1 MEDVKVALARWF
13 KGRKRSKAKLE
24 DEPGDQPQPTMF
36 KTVDMPLQID
46 IPVTEVHILP
56 STSKYSFFQQEHT
69 GHAEMTVRGRNLLD
83 GLEVIAPTTAAR
95 FNLSEDPI
103 ENFTFK
109 LIGKDANFTSFLAL
123 SYCWPV
129 NQRDEISPQPQS
141 GNRINFPL
149 PIDPLLYAALQGQL
163 LSPSE
168 GIWIDQICID
178 QQNDIEK
185 AAAITAMPAVYRCAR
200 KVIVALGDAFISTN
214 QGEWLEQHKVLDD
227 SHGSN
232 PTFRQ
237 LARVIFASQWFTRAW
252 CSHEMRLASSILFLV
267 PCRVDYAKKRPKH
280 RYLSLDATM
289 LGKIWEIFDSSDA
302 AEAHTVFQKDQ
313 ILLQLSEPLSF
324 LALKGETVLSVD
336 ACTQQPK
343 EISSLRNFSSDT
355 SYTSHTYDIF
365 ALGAGGNRRLS
376 EQHRELDANADRAA
390 IILNTL
396 GEGLELQ
403 RPASYDEPDAA
414 ELFSKESLISTFM
427 LLGLVA
433 RDPGQFPMLCFVW
446 WLVAR

>member
-1 MEDVKVALARWF
+1 M
-13 KGRKRSKAKLE
+13 E
-24 DEPGDQPQPTMF
+24 DEPGNQPQPTMF
-36 KTVDMPLQID
+36 KTVNMSLQID
-46 IPVTEVHILP
+46 IPITEVHILP
-56 STSKYSFFQQEHT
+56 SESKYSFFQQEHT
-69 GHAEMTVRGRNLLD
+69 GHVERTVRGRNLLD
-83 GLEVIAPTTAAR
+83 GLQLIAPTTAAR

-103 ENFTFK
+103 EHFTLK

-129 NQRDEISPQPQS
+129 NQREELSPQPQS

-149 PIDPLLYAALQGQL
+149 PIDPLLYAALQDQL
-163 LSPSE
+163 LSPLE

-200 KVIVALGDAFISTN
+200 KVIVALGDALISTE
-214 QGEWLEQHKVLDD
+214 QGEWLEQHKVLAE

-237 LARVIFASQWFTRAW
+237 LARVIFASKWFTRAW
-252 CSHEMRLASSILFLV
+252 CSHEMRLATSILFLV
-267 PCRVDYAKKRPKH
+267 PCRVDYTETTPKH

-289 LGKIWEIFDSSDA
+289 LGKILEIFDHSVA
-302 AEAHTVFQKDQ
+302 GEAHTVFQKDQ
-313 ILLQLSEPLSF
+313 ILLQHSEPMSF
-324 LALKGETVLSVD
+324 LALKGKTVLSVD
-336 ACTQQPK
+336 STQQPK
-343 EISSLRNFSSDT
+343 ELSSLRNFSSDT
-355 SYTSHTYDIF
+355 SYTSHAYDIF

-396 GEGLELQ
+396 EEGLELQ

-433 RDPGQFPMLCFVW
+433 RDPGQFLVLCFVR
-446 WLVAR
+446 WLVAG